1 MRNLVIGMAMAS
13 TVLASPAL
21 ARDDQWYVQ
30 VQGGPMLVE
39 DLDFDVNGQV
49 ENLTADYDTGYDFGG
64 VIGYDFG
71 PFRLEAEGSYRA
83 ADINSI
89 QVGSEGFPLQLPGLP
104 VRSLTPSTA
113 PATGDISSLSF
124 LVNGLFDLG
133 DDDGLQGF
141 IGGGVGVARTQAS
154 ISINPTNAPGLDDSD
169 TGFAWQLLGGVRA
182 PLT

>member
-83 ADINSI
+83 ADVNSVY
-89 QVGSEGFPLQLPGLP
+89 VGSEGFPFV
-104 VRSLTPSTA
+104 VR
-113 PATGDISSLSF
+113 
-124 LVNGLFDLG
+124 
-133 DDDGLQGF
+133 
-141 IGGGVGVARTQAS
+141 
-154 ISINPTNAPGLDDSD
+154 
-169 TGFAWQLLGGVRA
+169 
-182 PLT
+182 